1 MKKFLTL
8 LLVFVSIGLFAQK
21 GPQGVV
27 KGFVYD
33 KASGEPIPFATVQVD
48 STDFGAGTDDQGFFS
63 IPALAPG
70 SYRLKAT
77 FLGYETQTISVDIK
91 KGQITNVKI
100 FLAVKS
106 VELHDVEVSGEKQKS
121 LTESRVSVVSITP
134 MEMKRMPTIGGE
146 ADIAQYLQ
154 LIPGVVSTGDAGG
167 QIVIRGAT
175 AVQTEF
181 LLDGIPIYNPFHSIG
196 LFSVYETDVIKNVD
210 VYTGGFPAQYGAR
223 TGAVI
228 DVSTRDGNRKDVSG
242 DVGIS
247 PFTVHALL
255 EIPVIKLKEDNGT
268 NASLILSTKDSYLDQ
283 SSKVFYPYA
292 GAGNL
297 PYSFYDVYGKF
308 SLNTGT
314 GNKLSITG
322 FNFRDN
328 ADFAAADSKWNTF
341 GVGGN
346 FLAAPKNSNIYFNTH
361 VSYSQYNISLDEQD
375 MGPRSSSL
383 GAFDIGMDFTS
394 YGSNSDLKYG
404 LNIEGSKTNF
414 SFTNSYQESISQ
426 NEGSTDLSAYLM
438 YHKYW
443 KRFVIDVGARFEY
456 YSVISAASPEPRLNM
471 KVNITDKIRLKMAT
485 GLYSQSL
492 ISTKNNQ
499 DVVDLFSG
507 FLAAPNEAAV
517 DANGVT
523 HNVPREMQRS
533 FDAIFGVEADL
544 AKNLTLNVE
553 PYYKYFWHLFD
564 LNYANQASEAN
575 PSDYIIQRGVSY
587 GLDVLLKW
595 QYKGL
600 FLYGTYSLAY
610 NTVNNF
616 QQIYDPY
623 YDRRHNVNLVAA
635 YTFGKKRDWEVS
647 ARWNFGSGF
656 PFTQTQSFYEYNPFA
671 GGISTN
677 YTGTNGNLGVIY
689 SSQIDG
695 GRLPAYNRLDL
706 EIKKTFSFKKKLKLE
721 INASVANATDRQNI
735 FYFNPITYTRVNQ
748 LPILPSLALTFS
760 F

>member
-1 MKKFLTL
+1 MKYFFSLMLMLFTA
-8 LLVFVSIGLFAQK
+8 VIFAQK
-21 GPQGVV
+21 GTV

-33 KASGEPIPFATVQVD
+33 KNSGEPVPFAIVKID
-48 STDFGAGTDDQGFFS
+48 STDIGGSTDDQGYFS
-63 IPALAPG
+63 IPGLPVGNLQLTASFIGFEP
-70 SYRLKAT
+70 
-77 FLGYETQTISVDIK
+77 QTVLVEIK
-91 KGQITNVKI
+91 KNQISNVKI
-100 FLAVKS
+100 FLATKS
-106 VELHDVEVSGEKQKS
+106 VDLKGVEISAEHQKD

-134 MEMKRMPTIGGE
+134 IEIKRMPTIGGE
-146 ADIAQYLQ
+146 SDIAQYLT

-175 AVQTEF
+175 ASQTEF

-196 LFSVYETDVIKNVD
+196 LFSVYETDIIKNVD

-247 PFTVHALL
+247 PFTAHALL
-255 EIPVIKLKEDNGT
+255 EIPIIKLKEDNGT

-283 SSKVFYPYA
+283 SSKIFYPYA

-297 PYSFYDVYGKF
+297 PYSFYDAYGKF

-328 ADFAAADSKWNTF
+328 ADFAAADSKWNTY

-361 VSYSQYNISLDEQD
+361 VSYSNYEISLAEEGQ
-375 MGPRSSSL
+375 GPRSSSL
-383 GAFDIGMDFTS
+383 GAWDIGMDFTS
-394 YGSNSDLKYG
+394 YLSNGDLKYG
-404 LNIEGSKTNF
+404 LNIEGSNTSFN
-414 SFTNSYQESISQ
+414 FTNGYDEQISQ

-443 KRFVIDVGARFEY
+443 KKFVIDIGGRFQY
-456 YSVISAASPEPRLNM
+456 YSDVAAVSPEPRLNM
-471 KVNITDKIRLKMAT
+471 KYNITDKVRLKWAT
-485 GLYSQSL
+485 GLYSQGL

-499 DVVDLFSG
+499 DVVDLFTG
-507 FLAAPNEAAV
+507 FLSAPNEAPV
-517 DANGVT
+517 DANGNT
-523 HNVPREMQRS
+523 HNVKLMQRS
-533 FDAIFGVEADL
+533 VDAIFGVEADL

-564 LNYANQASEAN
+564 LNYANQASELN

-587 GLDVLLKW
+587 GLDVVLKY

-610 NTVNNF
+610 NTINNF

-635 YTFGKKRDWEVS
+635 YDFGKKKDWEVS

-656 PFTQTQSFYEYNPFA
+656 PFTQTQSFYESNPFA

-677 YTGTNGNLGVIY
+677 YPTTNGNLGIIY
-689 SSQIDG
+689 ASQIDG
-695 GRLPAYNRLDL
+695 GRLPAYSRLDL
-706 EIKKTFSFKKKLKLE
+706 EIKKIFSFSKKLKLE
-721 INASVANATDRQNI
+721 INASVANAYDRQNI
-735 FYFNPITYTRVNQ
+735 FYFNAITYTRVNQ
-748 LPILPSLALTFS
+748 LPILPSLAVAFS

>member
-1 MKKFLTL
+1 MG
-8 LLVFVSIGLFAQK
+8 SFAQK
-21 GPQGVV
+21 AAVGTV
-27 KGFVYD
+27 KGFIYD
-33 KASGEPIPFATVQVD
+33 KSSGEPVPFATVQID
-48 STDFGAGTDDQGFFS
+48 STDFGGTSDDQGFFS
-63 IPALAPG
+63 IPGLAVG
-70 SYRLKAT
+70 TYTLRAT
-77 FLGYETQTISVDIK
+77 YLGYEVQTVTVDIK
-91 KGQITNVKI
+91 KGQISNVKL

-106 VELHDVEVSGEKQKS
+106 VELKDVEVNGEREKNR
-121 LTESRVSVVSITP
+121 TESRVSVTSITP
-134 MEMKRMPTIGGE
+134 IEMKRMPTIGGE

-181 LLDGIPIYNPFHSIG
+181 LLDGIPIYNPFHSVG

-210 VYTGGFPAQYGAR
+210 VYTGGFPAQYGGR

-228 DVSTRDGNRKDVSG
+228 DVSTRDGNRKDFSG
-242 DVGIS
+242 DIGVS
-247 PFTVHALL
+247 PFTAHALL

-292 GAGNL
+292 GKGNL

-328 ADFAAADSKWNTF
+328 ANFAAADSRWNTF

-361 VSYSQYNISLDEQD
+361 VSYSQYNISLTEEGQ
-375 MGPRSSSL
+375 GPRSSSL

-394 YGSNSDLKYG
+394 YVSNGDLKYG

-414 SFTNSYQESISQ
+414 SFTNSYQEFLSQ
-426 NEGSTDLSAYLM
+426 SENSTDLSGYLM

-443 KRFVIDVGARFEY
+443 KKFVIDIGARFEY
-456 YSVISAASPEPRLNM
+456 YGVIGAASPEPRLNM
-471 KVNITDKIRLKMAT
+471 KVNVTDKIRLKMAT

-507 FLAAPNEAAV
+507 FLSAPNETAV
-517 DANGVT
+517 DANGAT
-523 HNVPREMQRS
+523 HTVPREMQRS

-544 AKNLTLNVE
+544 AKGLSLNVE

-564 LNYANQASEAN
+564 LNYANQINETN

-587 GLDVLLKW
+587 GLDVVLKW

-610 NTVNNF
+610 NTINNF
-616 QQIYDPY
+616 QQIYNPY
-623 YDRRHNVNLVAA
+623 YDRRHNVNIVAA

-647 ARWNFGSGF
+647 ARWSFGSGF
-656 PFTQTQSFYEYNPFA
+656 PFTQTQSFYEYNPFS
-671 GGISTN
+671 GGIGTN

-689 SSQIDG
+689 ASKIDG

-706 EIKKTFSFKKKLKLE
+706 EIKKIISFSKKLKLE
-721 INASVANATDRQNI
+721 INASVANAYDRQNI
-735 FYFNPITYTRVNQ
+735 FYFNPITYNRVNQ
-748 LPILPSLALTFS
+748 LPILPSLAASFS

>member
-1 MKKFLTL
+1 MKNFFALFLML
-8 LLVFVSIGLFAQK
+8 LTVGTFAQK
-21 GPQGVV
+21 AAVGTV
-27 KGFVYD
+27 KGFIYD
-33 KASGEPIPFATVQVD
+33 KSSGEPIPFATVQID
-48 STDFGAGTDDQGFFS
+48 STDFGGTTDDQGFFS
-63 IPALAPG
+63 IPGLAVG
-70 SYRLKAT
+70 GYTLRAT
-77 FLGYETQTISVDIK
+77 YLGYEVQTVTIDIK
-91 KGQITNVKI
+91 KGQISNVKV

-106 VELHDVEVSGEKQKS
+106 VELKDVEVNGEREKNR
-121 LTESRVSVVSITP
+121 TESRVSVTSITP
-134 MEMKRMPTIGGE
+134 IEMKRMPTIGGE

-181 LLDGIPIYNPFHSIG
+181 LLDGIPIYNPFHSVG

-210 VYTGGFPAQYGAR
+210 VYTGGFPAQYGGR

-228 DVSTRDGNRKDVSG
+228 DVSTRDGNRKDFSG
-242 DVGIS
+242 DVGVS
-247 PFTVHALL
+247 PFTAHALL
-255 EIPVIKLKEDNGT
+255 EIPIIKLKEDNGT

-292 GAGNL
+292 GSGNL

-328 ADFAAADSKWNTF
+328 ANFAAADSRWNTF

-361 VSYSQYNISLDEQD
+361 VSYSQYNISLTEEGQ
-375 MGPRSSSL
+375 GPRSSSL

-394 YGSNSDLKYG
+394 YVSNGDLKYG

-414 SFTNSYQESISQ
+414 SFTNSYQEFLSQ
-426 NEGSTDLSAYLM
+426 SENSTDLSGYLM

-443 KRFVIDVGARFEY
+443 KKFVIDIGARFEY
-456 YSVISAASPEPRLNM
+456 YGVIGAASPEPRLNM
-471 KVNITDKIRLKMAT
+471 KVNVTDKIRLKMAT

-507 FLAAPNEAAV
+507 FLSAPNETAV
-517 DANGVT
+517 DANGAT
-523 HNVPREMQRS
+523 HTVPREMQRS

-544 AKNLTLNVE
+544 AKGLSLNVE

-564 LNYANQASEAN
+564 LNYANQINETN

-587 GLDVLLKW
+587 GLDVVLKW
-595 QYKGL
+595 QYKGV

-610 NTVNNF
+610 NTINNF
-616 QQIYDPY
+616 QQIYNPY
-623 YDRRHNVNLVAA
+623 YDRRHNVNIVAA

-647 ARWNFGSGF
+647 ARWSFGSGF
-656 PFTQTQSFYEYNPFA
+656 PFTQTQSFYEYNPFS
-671 GGISTN
+671 GGIGTN
-677 YTGTNGNLGVIY
+677 YTGTNGKLGVIY
-689 SSQIDG
+689 AYKIDG

-706 EIKKTFSFKKKLKLE
+706 EIKKIFSFGKKLKLE
-721 INASVANATDRQNI
+721 INASVANAYDRQNI
-735 FYFNPITYTRVNQ
+735 FYFNPITYNRVNQ
-748 LPILPSLALTFS
+748 LPILPSLAVAFS